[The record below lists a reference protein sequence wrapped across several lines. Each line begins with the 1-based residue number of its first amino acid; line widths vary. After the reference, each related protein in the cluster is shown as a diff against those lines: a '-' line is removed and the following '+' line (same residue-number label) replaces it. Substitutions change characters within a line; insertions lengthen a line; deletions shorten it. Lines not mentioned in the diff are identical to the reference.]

1 MTEGRTLLLFG
12 ASGFVGGHVRAAAEQ
27 AGLEVIGASRG
38 ATGRDLACDLLDP
51 GSVRDAV
58 RHAAPELVINLAGA
72 ASVGNSW
79 ATPLE
84 TFAVNAMGGLNLLDA
99 VANEAPSAHLTFASS
114 GEVYASTAGPH
125 DEEDEVGPLN
135 PYGASK
141 AALEILCGQYAR
153 SRKLRIAVI
162 RAFNQVGPG
171 QARSFA
177 ASDFAG
183 QVAEAEIEGRPE
195 AELQV
200 GDLSVVRDFTDV
212 RDAAQAYVSVAADG
226 HTGTF
231 NLCSGR
237 GVRLDSLIEAIAAAA
252 TVELR
257 VRTDPARSRPAEARE
272 IVGSHARLR
281 AATGWEPQTGLD
293 ATMSDLLTWWRT
305 ELTGT
310 EAEALR

>member
-1 MTEGRTLLLFG
+1 M
-12 ASGFVGGHVRAAAEQ
+12 
-27 AGLEVIGASRG
+27 
-38 ATGRDLACDLLDP
+38 D
-51 GSVRDAV
+51 
-58 RHAAPELVINLAGA
+58 
-72 ASVGNSW
+72 
-79 ATPLE
+79 
-84 TFAVNAMGGLNLLDA
+84 GLNLLDA

-141 AALEILCGQYAR
+141 ASALEILCGQYAR

-200 GDLSVVRDFTDV
+200 GDLSRRFGTSPTSETLLKPMCRSQRTDT
-212 RDAAQAYVSVAADG
+212 REPSTCAQAG
-226 HTGTF
+226 G
-231 NLCSGR
+231 
-237 GVRLDSLIEAIAAAA
+237 
-252 TVELR
+252 
-257 VRTDPARSRPAEARE
+257 
-272 IVGSHARLR
+272 
-281 AATGWEPQTGLD
+281 
-293 ATMSDLLTWWRT
+293 
-305 ELTGT
+305 
-310 EAEALR
+310 

>member
-1 MTEGRTLLLFG
+1 MLQQVQQMQEQMAKAQEDLAGEVVEASAGGGMVTVKATGALEVTEIKI
-12 ASGFVGGHVRAAAEQ
+12 AAE
-27 AGLEVIGASRG
+27 AI
-38 ATGRDLACDLLDP
+38 DP
-51 GSVRDAV
+51 DD
-58 RHAAPELVINLAGA
+58 PELLADMVLA
-72 ASVGNSW
+72 
-79 ATPLE
+79 
-84 TFAVNAMGGLNLLDA
+84 AVNEALRSAQALAESKLGGAMGGLNLLEA
-99 VANEAPSAHLTFASS
+99 VADEAPPAHLTFASS
-114 GEVYASTAGPH
+114 GEVYAPADGPH

-135 PYGASK
+135 PYGANK

-153 SRKLRIAVI
+153 SRRLRIAVI

-183 QVAEAEIEGRPE
+183 QVAEAEVEGRPE
-195 AELQV
+195 VELRV

-252 TVELR
+252 AVELR
-257 VRTDPARSRPAEARE
+257 VRADPARSRPAEARE
-272 IVGSHARLR
+272 IVGSNARLR
-281 AATGWEPQTGLD
+281 AAIGWVPRTGLD

-305 ELTGT
+305 ELAGT